1 MGSRRFQ
8 FLLSDKV
15 RSLVSAAFTSVDR
28 IFSVLQ
34 TVLPLAAC
42 SVSILILFIH
52 ATFSTWPSQ
61 RRSCTSRLGEPLKP
75 TNVQP
80 FYAASYNNGRHY
92 HHIDQ
97 SKTRSGAP
105 DISWASVAK
114 LILCELDLLYSL
126 QLFLVICQISI
137 RAVALSAHA
146 CLYDTTTFVC
156 LAFWVYTA
164 ALFLPSSGKK
174 GQLVRP
180 HRVCLLLLNCTI
192 TVILLRSSILRPRA
206 GQNIGLRS
214 VELSLASLLLVT
226 ELLRTPPDLEKR
238 PPQIKISTKPSP
250 EERANILS
258 KATFGWVDPILWT
271 GYNNGY
277 ELSSLWDLPS
287 LDRAH
292 KVLEQYQASSRY
304 TRLVWRL
311 LRYFSSGL
319 LCQGLWA
326 VCAAIFTFAPVI
338 VLKRLLEYL
347 EDPRHSS
354 KNAAWLY
361 VVLLLTLGCLKV
373 VAEGQALWVGK
384 HLAIQIRA
392 IIIHEIFSKILK
404 ARPGGNHETFKVKE
418 QRHTESIP
426 RDMKSSSDI
435 SQPDITASVINLM
448 SVDSFKIADVTTYL
462 HFLWASVPVELFLGV
477 ALLYQI
483 LGYASVAGLGIMVL
497 LLPIKVLVAR
507 AFSRVQARI
516 MAATDKRINES
527 SEVFR
532 NIRIIKYFVWEDWFL
547 SAVDMARAI
556 ELQRLRR
563 RFFFFTLIVVLYNA
577 TPLFITYFS
586 FLIYTVVE
594 GKDFKS
600 SVAFPALSL
609 FALLRIPLDK
619 VADTLASIQE
629 AKVSIDRV
637 DAYLREDE
645 TNKYDLQYQSTGVP
659 IIRISGV
666 TAAWPRSHSG
676 AFQMRNL
683 NVEFVYGG
691 LNLII
696 GPTGSGK
703 TALLMTLLGEMEV
716 LSGDLN
722 MPSFTDGLA
731 KAKASGNGVSYC
743 AQQPWLV
750 NDTVRENIIFGN
762 DFDSK
767 KYADVTDACAL
778 TQDFDTLNEG
788 DLTLVGEKGIK
799 LSGGQKQR
807 IALARALYSQT
818 LLVLLD
824 DCLSSVDSTTS
835 AWLFEKAILGP
846 LMHNR
851 TCILVTHNTEIAL
864 KRADYV
870 VALREGRVDIQGS
883 PDRVL
888 NSSFARTV
896 GTPDPDENLKRLEIR
911 DADTTDTATV
921 KSNLLGTNKRS
932 DTLNKATSFGPS
944 SSNTLQKEAKAK
956 GSIRRD
962 LLSFY
967 FRAMGRWYYW
977 LLMFFFFF
985 ANQISTLAIDLWI
998 RQWSNAYQER
1008 DRGSNSVP
1016 HVLFAFQSAN
1026 TLSST
1031 HHSFGRPSISDQSHN
1046 NDSNLLRPKVN
1057 DQYYLLVY
1065 VLIAVGFMLIKAIRM
1080 GILFKG
1086 SLSASRLLHGQILRA
1101 VTRARFAFYDSTPL
1115 GQIVNRFSRDLE
1127 IIDQELALVLLGYQH
1142 AAFSALTIWILIS
1155 VITPAF
1161 LLPGILISL
1170 VYFTIG
1176 KLYINTSRDLKRLE
1190 SIQRSPLYQHF
1201 EETLAGVITIRAY
1214 GHEQRFFDESV
1225 HRLDNHSRPFLYLGA
1240 TNTWLAF
1247 RVDVTSALI
1256 SFFAGAFVVIYSN
1269 KIDPGAAGL
1278 SLSYAI
1284 TFTEHVLWL
1293 VKFYG
1298 QNEQNMVS

>member
-8 FLLSDKV
+8 FLLPDKV
-15 RSLVSAAFTSVDR
+15 CSTGSAASTSVDR
-28 IFSVLQ
+28 ISSVLQ
-34 TVLPLAAC
+34 IVLPLAAC
-42 SVSILILFIH
+42 GVSVFILSIRV
-52 ATFSTWPSQ
+52 TFSTWRSR
-61 RRSCTSRLGEPLKP
+61 RRSWTNRLGRPLKP

-80 FYAASYNNGRHY
+80 FYTASYTNGRHD

-97 SKTRSGAP
+97 SKARNGAP
-105 DISWASVAK
+105 GISWASLTK
-114 LILCELDLLYSL
+114 FSWCELDFLYSL
-126 QLFLVICQISI
+126 QLLLVICQISV
-137 RAVALSAHA
+137 RAIALSAHTW
-146 CLYDTTTFVC
+146 LYDTTKFVS
-156 LAFWVYTA
+156 LAFWVYIA
-164 ALFLPSSGKK
+164 VLFLPSTFVCGKK

-180 HRVCLLLLNCTI
+180 HRVCLLLVDCTI
-192 TVILLRSSILRPRA
+192 TVISLRSSILHLRPRQSLA
-206 GQNIGLRS
+206 LSTIK
-214 VELSLASLLLVT
+214 LSLVSLLLLI
-226 ELLRTPPDLEKR
+226 ELLRAPQDLR
-238 PPQIKISTKPSP
+238 ILPPQTKTSTKPSP
-250 EERANILS
+250 EERTSILS
-258 KATFGWVDPILWT
+258 KITFGWVDPILWT

-287 LDRAH
+287 SDKAH
-292 KVLEQYQASSRY
+292 KVLEQYQTSFGY

-311 LRYFSSGL
+311 LRYFSSDL
-319 LCQGLWA
+319 FSQGLWA

-347 EDPRHSS
+347 EDPYHSS

-361 VVLLLTLGCLKV
+361 VVLLLILGCLKA
-373 VAEGQALWVGK
+373 VAEGQAFWVGK
-384 HLAIQIRA
+384 HLAVQIRA
-392 IIIHEIFSKILK
+392 IIIHEVFSKILK
-404 ARPGGNHETFKVKE
+404 ARPSGTHESLKVKE
-418 QRHTESIP
+418 QRHTKSIP
-426 RDMKSSSDI
+426 RDVKPSSDVG
-435 SQPDITASVINLM
+435 QPDITASVINLM

-483 LGYASVAGLGIMVL
+483 LGYASVAGLGVMVL
-497 LLPIKVLVAR
+497 LLPIKVIIAR
-507 AFSRVQARI
+507 AFSGVQAQI
-516 MAATDKRINES
+516 MAAIDKRINDS

-532 NIRIIKYFVWEDWFL
+532 NIRIIKYFVWEERFL
-547 SAVDMARAI
+547 SGVGIARAI
-556 ELQRLRR
+556 ELQRLRK
-563 RFFFFTLIVVLYNA
+563 RFFFFTLTVVLYNA

-594 GKDFKS
+594 GKDFKP

-619 VADTLASIQE
+619 VAGTLASIQE

-645 TNKYDLQYQSTGVP
+645 TNKYDFQYQSTGAP
-659 IIRISGV
+659 LRLNGV
-666 TAAWPRSHSG
+666 TAAWPRSHFG
-676 AFQMRNL
+676 TFRL
-683 NVEFVYGG
+683 RDLHVEFVHGG
-691 LNLII
+691 LNLVI

-716 LSGDLN
+716 LSGTLSI
-722 MPSFTDGLA
+722 PSFTDGVA
-731 KAKASGNGVSYC
+731 KAKVPGNGVSYC

-767 KYADVTDACAL
+767 KYADVTNACAL
-778 TQDFDTLNEG
+778 TQDLENLHEG

-818 LLVLLD
+818 RLVLLD

-835 AWLFEKAILGP
+835 AWLFERAILGP
-846 LMHNR
+846 LMYNR
-851 TCILVTHNTEIAL
+851 TCILVTHNTRIAL

-870 VALREGRVDIQGS
+870 VALRDGRVDIQG
-883 PDRVL
+883 PPNRVL
-888 NSSFARTV
+888 SSSLAKTEAT
-896 GTPDPDENLKRLEIR
+896 GKSDEDVKSLKTR
-911 DADTTDTATV
+911 DADTTATAAV
-921 KSNLLGTNKRS
+921 KLNLLTANKMSVARERS
-932 DTLNKATSFGPS
+932 QATSFGS
-944 SSNTLQKEAKAK
+944 SFSNTLQKEAKAK
-956 GSIRRD
+956 GAIRWEQ
-962 LLSFY
+962 LSLY

-998 RQWSNAYQER
+998 RQWSNAYQEQ

-1016 HVLFAFQSAN
+1016 RVLFAFQQPI
-1026 TLSST
+1026 TLLIS
-1031 HHSFGRPSISDQSHN
+1031 HHSFGHASISDQSH
-1046 NDSNLLRPKVN
+1046 SNHSNHSRPKVN

-1065 VLIAVGFMLIKAIRM
+1065 VLIAVVFMLIKAIRM
-1080 GILFKG
+1080 GLLFKG
-1086 SLSASRLLHGQILRA
+1086 SLSASRLLHSQILGA

-1127 IIDQELALVLLGYQH
+1127 IVDQELALVLLGYQH

-1161 LLPGILISL
+1161 LLPGLLISL
-1170 VYFTIG
+1170 LYFGIG

-1214 GHEQRFFDESV
+1214 GK
-1225 HRLDNHSRPFLYLGA
+1225 
-1240 TNTWLAF
+1240 
-1247 RVDVTSALI
+1247 RVAH
-1256 SFFAGAFVVIYSN
+1256 FPCRCH
-1269 KIDPGAAGL
+1269 KHIDLLLCRGIHCHL
-1278 SLSYAI
+1278 
-1284 TFTEHVLWL
+1284 F
-1293 VKFYG
+1293 K
-1298 QNEQNMVS
+1298 QD